1 MDDQEPPVR
10 VVLPAVVV
18 ALFHGCPREV
28 EVRAAT
34 VAQAIAA
41 LEVRIPGMR
50 DRICDSTPAI
60 RRHIRVFVDGISA
73 DLETRLA
80 PGAELLVMTAIS
92 GG

>member
-1 MDDQEPPVR
+1 MDDQEPLVR

-18 ALFHGCPREV
+18 ALFRDCPREV

-41 LEVRIPGMR
+41 LETPITGMR
-50 DRICDSTPAI
+50 DRVCDSTPAI
-60 RRHIRVFVDGISA
+60 RRHIRIFADGSSA

-80 PGAELLVMTAIS
+80 AGAELLVMTAIS